1 MRVLVGL
8 SGGVDSSAV
17 VAHLVEQGDTVIA
30 ATLVMQHDPIAV
42 PGPEALERARQTCES
57 LGVPLIEYDA
67 SEAFRKYVSGPFCAE
82 YLKGL
87 TPSPCIGCNEHVK
100 FATLVR
106 LSDELSCDAVAT
118 GHYVGRTEGAD
129 GMWRLVRGRDTLR
142 DQSYFMCRLG
152 PDVVSRCLFPLC
164 DATKAQTRHYAAEEE
179 LPASDAHDSQ
189 GLCFAP
195 GGDYRTLLPTE
206 DPMAFAPG
214 DIVDEQG
221 SVLGHHEGTPGYTI
235 GQRKGLGLAGGPWY
249 VQRID
254 VDGHRVVVSRLH
266 HPTEPTMT
274 VRDLV
279 YHPDA
284 SRPEDELVVQ
294 TRFHGPIRHARVRS
308 LGTHG
313 EARIEMLDGEEL
325 VVPGQ
330 TAALYQ
336 GDVVVGGGIITS

>member
-17 VAHLVEQGDTVIA
+17 VARLVEEGHDVIA
-30 ATLVMQHDPIAV
+30 ATLVMQHDPVAV
-42 PGPEALERARQTCES
+42 PGPEALERARRTCDS
-57 LGVPLIEYDA
+57 LGVPLVERDA
-67 SEAFRKYVSGPFCAE
+67 SESFRRYVSGPFCSE
-82 YLKGL
+82 YLRGL
-87 TPSPCIGCNEHVK
+87 TPSPCIVCNEHVK
-100 FATLVR
+100 FATLMG
-106 LSDELSCDAVAT
+106 LSDEMGCDAVAT
-118 GHYVGRTEGAD
+118 GHYVGRVEGPD
-129 GMWRLVRGRDTLR
+129 GMWRLMRGRDALR

-179 LPASDAHDSQ
+179 LPASDVHDSE

-195 GGDYRTLLPTE
+195 GGDYRALLPTG
-206 DPMAFAPG
+206 DQTAFVPG

-221 SVLGHHEGTPGYTI
+221 TVLGHHAGTPGYTI

-254 VDGHRVVVSRLH
+254 VVGHRVVVSRLH
-266 HPTEPTMT
+266 HPTESTMT
-274 VRDLV
+274 VGHLV

-284 SRPEDELVVQ
+284 SRPEVDLLVQ
-294 TRFHGPIRHARVRS
+294 TRFHGPIRHARVTP
-308 LGTHG
+308 LGTDG
-313 EARIEMLDGEEL
+313 EVRIDLLDGEEL

-336 GDVVVGGGIITS
+336 GDVVVGGGIIES